1 MLITKSRDNAYNWD
15 ILHKSINDNGVGR
28 MIFTTDAYSTSS
40 NPYASTTP
48 TSSVFSFS
56 ADFYGA
62 SDNVTYCFA
71 EKKGYSKFGSYTGNA
86 NTDGTFIYTGFKP
99 AWFLVKRTDSTSEWN
114 MYDNKRNPHN
124 ETNLELE
131 ANTSDAE
138 ANVSGRQI
146 DLVSNGIKIRGGSAF
161 INESGGSYIYMA
173 FSENPISL
181 HQQEYQQLQGNYAI
195 IKTF

>member
-1 MLITKSRDNAYNWD
+1 
-15 ILHKSINDNGVGR
+15 
-28 MIFTTDAYSTSS
+28 
-40 NPYASTTP
+40 
-48 TSSVFSFS
+48 
-56 ADFYGA
+56 
-62 SDNVTYCFA
+62 
-71 EKKGYSKFGSYTGNA
+71 
-86 NTDGTFIYTGFKP
+86 
-99 AWFLVKRTDSTSEWN
+99 

-173 FSENPISL
+173 FSESPFTTSTGIPTT
-181 HQQEYQQLQGNYAI
+181 AR
-195 IKTF
+195 